1 MMDGEEQIQIA
12 LGTVGWDEE
21 DEDPDQGSD
30 TNGGVTLVPV
40 QLFGGR
46 DHAKVATQLESG
58 RAQGRRIWAQVGG
71 PIYSIPSKGTRVA
84 VGIPGGHPTTAGA
97 AFIIREL
104 GPSPTSDF
112 GTDKIKGVSAGH
124 EFVFAVGGTK
134 IHIKDGQVLVGDDTA
149 AALAHSAQVL
159 AIISA
164 TQTLHTAFTT
174 WLTNTISGG
183 TFADNGPPLNK
194 ETTTLLTALTTWQT
208 AVGLQTGALP
218 TTKAKGT

>member
-1 MMDGEEQIQIA
+1 MIDSEDQVQIA
-12 LGTVGWDEE
+12 LGTVGWDED
-21 DEDPDQGSD
+21 DEDFDQGSD
-30 TNGGVTLVPV
+30 ANGGVTLVPV
-40 QLFGGR
+40 QIFGGR
-46 DHAKVATQLESG
+46 DHSKVAKQLETG
-58 RAQGRRIWAQVGG
+58 RAQGRRIWAQILG
-71 PIYSIPSKGTRVA
+71 PIWNIPAKGARVV

-97 AFIIREL
+97 AFIIGEL
-104 GPSPTSDF
+104 GATPTSDF
-112 GTDKIKGVSAGH
+112 GSDKIKGVSSGH

-134 IHIKDGQVLVGDDTA
+134 VHIKDGQVLVGDDSA

-183 TFADNGPPLNK
+183 TFADNGPPANK
-194 ETTTLLTALTTWQT
+194 ETNLLIAALSTWQT